1 MPIIAISNEKGGVG
15 KTTTAINLSYQCSLK
30 YRTLVIDCD
39 RQANLSGTFGLDKS
53 DRNIRD
59 AFMGNDFKIRNVRKN
74 LDVLPS
80 NPNIIGLEQELQ
92 NELGREYL
100 LREAIEKIGA
110 DYDYIFIDCP
120 PVMGLVTV
128 NAFTAADYVLIPV
141 ECAKFSLEGI
151 QLMIGN
157 ITDIKKKVNPD
168 LSLLGL
174 LITKYDERLKA
185 SKKMIKII
193 EDNNWKEAMF
203 ETRIR
208 DNTSL
213 GNSQFEGKTIFEYDR
228 NSNGAKDYTALS
240 KEILN
245 RITTIRKLA

>member
-53 DRNIRD
+53 DKNVRN
-59 AFMGNDFKIRNVRKN
+59 AFLGEAFEIRNVRKN
-74 LDVLPS
+74 LDVLPA
-80 NPNIIGLEQELQ
+80 NPNMIGLEQEIQ
-92 NELGREYL
+92 NHLGREYL
-100 LREAIEKIGA
+100 LKEAIAKIEK
-110 DYDYIFIDCP
+110 DYDYIFLDCP

-157 ITDIKKKVNPD
+157 ITDIKKKVNPGV
-168 LSLLGL
+168 SLLGL
-174 LITKYDERLKA
+174 LITKYDDRLKA
-185 SKKMIKII
+185 SKTMLKII
-193 EDNNWKEAMF
+193 EDNNWKDAMF
-203 ETRIR
+203 NTKIR

-213 GNSQFEGKTIFEYDR
+213 GNSQFEGKTIFEYDSK
-228 NSNGAKDYTALS
+228 SNGAQDYISLS
-240 KEILN
+240 KEIFN
-245 RITTIRKLA
+245 RINKT